1 MMLTAVLG
9 IHQRLVTLLD
19 DDDDGDSSFMLSPR
33 KTKSAGTVS
42 LYYTAWCFRFSVLAT
57 CVVGNRALSH
67 RFTNLLGVVFR

>member
-1 MMLTAVLG
+1 MLMMLTAVLG

-42 LYYTAWCFRFSVLAT
+42 LYYTA
-57 CVVGNRALSH
+57 
-67 RFTNLLGVVFR
+67 